1 MYITYYINKFERKVF
16 IISKYSGKCDFK
28 DMCEIHNID
37 NILKS
42 NVYISWNI
50 IPLKFESEKDLI
62 PYYPYIVGFSTTIN
76 GIGEIRLST
85 ESYVDRSER
94 ESLEF
99 YTKECQRY
107 VNKCKRK
114 KEEVNLD
121 HFDTMYNQYNKDI
134 YKEILTRLVDKSKE
148 FTLDGIYLTMA
159 EYYRKELYDEM
170 VKNEWESNKA
180 KLWCFGW
187 RKEYPI

>member
-1 MYITYYINKFERKVF
+1 MGRMC
-16 IISKYSGKCDFK
+16 GKCDFE
-28 DMCEIHNID
+28 DTIEIHNID

-42 NVYISWNI
+42 NVYIGWNI

-62 PYYPYIVGFSTTIN
+62 PYYPYLVATSATTN
-76 GIGEIRLST
+76 GIGEVRLST

-94 ESLEF
+94 ESLEL

-114 KEEVNLD
+114 KEFCDIGHFNKENNYGYNEVYEEIISRLMMVG
-121 HFDTMYNQYNKDI
+121 FEKDF
-134 YKEILTRLVDKSKE
+134 K
-148 FTLDGIYLTMA
+148 FTLDGIYLPMA
-159 EYYRKELYDEM
+159 ERYRKELYDEM
-170 VKNEWESNKA
+170 VKNGWDENRA

>member
-1 MYITYYINKFERKVF
+1 MSR
-16 IISKYSGKCDFK
+16 YSGKCDFK

-42 NVYISWNI
+42 NVYIGWNI
-50 IPLKFESEKDLI
+50 IPLKFGSEKDLI
-62 PYYPYIVGFSTTIN
+62 PYYPYIVGSSATTN
-76 GIGEIRLST
+76 GMGEIRLST

-99 YTKECQRY
+99 YTKECQKY

-121 HFDTMYNQYNKDI
+121 HFNNEYYKDI
-134 YKEILTRLVDKSKE
+134 YK
-148 FTLDGIYLTMA
+148 
-159 EYYRKELYDEM
+159 
-170 VKNEWESNKA
+170 
-180 KLWCFGW
+180 
-187 RKEYPI
+187 

>member
-1 MYITYYINKFERKVF
+1 M
-16 IISKYSGKCDFK
+16 SLYSGKCDFC
-28 DMCEIHNID
+28 DMCDIHNVD

-42 NVYISWNI
+42 NVYIGWNI

-62 PYYPYIVGFSTTIN
+62 PYYPYIVGSSATTN
-76 GIGEIRLST
+76 GVGEIRLST
-85 ESYVDRSER
+85 ESYVDRRER

-114 KEEVNLD
+114 KEIINIE
-121 HFDTMYNQYNKDI
+121 HFDNQYYRDVYRK
-134 YKEILTRLVDKSKE
+134 ILIRLVDKTKE
-148 FTLDGIYLTMA
+148 FTLDGIYLPMA
-159 EYYRKELYDEM
+159 EHYREELYREM
-170 VKNEWESNKA
+170 LKNDYSEYDSK
-180 KLWCFGW
+180 KWCFSW

>member
-1 MYITYYINKFERKVF
+1 MF
-16 IISKYSGKCDFK
+16 IISKYSGKYDFK

-42 NVYISWNI
+42 NVYIGWNI
-50 IPLKFESEKDLI
+50 IPLKIESEKDLI

-114 KEEVNLD
+114 KVEVNLD
-121 HFDTMYNQYNKDI
+121 HFINQYYKDT

-170 VKNEWESNKA
+170 VKNKWEINKA
-180 KLWCFGW
+180 KLWCFDC

>member
-1 MYITYYINKFERKVF
+1 
-16 IISKYSGKCDFK
+16 
-28 DMCEIHNID
+28 MCEIHNID

-42 NVYISWNI
+42 NVCIGWNI

-62 PYYPYIVGFSTTIN
+62 PYYPYIVGSSATTN
-76 GIGEIRLST
+76 GVGEIRLST

-114 KEEVNLD
+114 KVEVNLD